1 MPEFAPAVAALHKAG
16 GCIRDVD
23 ADTAI
28 RYVLGML
35 TTVVLD
41 WHDGGLPSARAV
53 ASIKQMMM
61 RGILVPVSQTQTPT

>member
-1 MPEFAPAVAALHKAG
+1 MPEFAPAVAALHKAE

-23 ADTAI
+23 TDTVI
-28 RYVLGML
+28 RYVLSAP

-41 WHDGGLPSARAV
+41 WRDGGVPPAKA
-53 ASIKQMMM
+53 APSIKQMML